1 MKWFYSDLKEFK
13 ETIRNYLR
21 IVKGIVPDNDALK
34 VVKDWREAGG
44 EDHNKEVARNAPFLW
59 RAFFLYL

>member
-21 IVKGIVPDNDALK
+21 IVKGIVPYNDALK

-44 EDHNKEVARNAPFLW
+44 EDHNKEVVKNDNQKSW
-59 RAFFLYL
+59 YSII